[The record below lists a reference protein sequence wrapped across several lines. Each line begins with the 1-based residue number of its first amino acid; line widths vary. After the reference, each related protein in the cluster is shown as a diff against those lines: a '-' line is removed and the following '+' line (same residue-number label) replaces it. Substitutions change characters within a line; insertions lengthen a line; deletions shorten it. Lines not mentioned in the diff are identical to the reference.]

1 MKYTPLI
8 PLIALTQPAI
18 ALADSKWQTADETD
32 AGKLYAE
39 PSTNAKVVGTLNE
52 GEQYREIR
60 KGPKFKKTEVGEMD
74 WVLIETKSGKQG
86 WIILGCFLTSACIY
100 ARGLGDDCLELT
112 VLRKFRD
119 LYVASFVEGRQAIR
133 EYYSFAPAV
142 VAAINRSKHA
152 DKVYGEIYTDLV
164 TPAVRLILDRAFDS
178 AFQHYKRVSLELRRV
193 WLNS

>member
-18 ALADSKWQTADETD
+18 ALADSKWQTADVTD

-39 PSTNAKVVGTLNE
+39 PSTDAKIVGTLNE
-52 GEQYREIR
+52 GEQYRVIKKGR
-60 KGPKFKKTEVGEMD
+60 KSGEDD
-74 WVLIETKSGKQG
+74 WCLIETKSGKQG
-86 WIILGCFLTSACIY
+86 WILLGCFLTSACVY
-100 ARGLGDDCLELT
+100 ARGLGDYCLELT

-119 LYVASFVEGRQAIR
+119 LYVASFAEGREAIK

-142 VAAINRSKHA
+142 VAAINRSKQA

-164 TPAVRLILDRAFDS
+164 MPSVRLIFDRAFDS
-178 AFQHYKRVSLELRRV
+178 AFQHYKHVSLELRRV